1 MTVLDMRV
9 DVLVLSVD
17 FLLFHLL
24 GHVILHLVC
33 LSRAGPAPYK
43 PGNYRDTAKG
53 RSALSSLFF
62 MSDYKGPRFYDGAQE
77 ILQSRYLNILL
88 WLLALWISLAHF
100 NVFPYLSNI
109 GAFIEPLK
117 GTLIC
122 STQRLF
128 YVQNEIP
135 CTSAF
140 SSIVFKAPV
149 YSGNFGKHLKEKVGF
164 AHKSAV
170 L

>member
-9 DVLVLSVD
+9 DVLVLPVD

-33 LSRAGPAPYK
+33 LSRAEPAPYK

-53 RSALSSLFF
+53 QSALSSLFF
-62 MSDYKGPRFYDGAQE
+62 MSDYKGPRFYGGAQE

-100 NVFPYLSNI
+100 NVFSYLSNI

-140 SSIVFKAPV
+140 SSIVFKAPI
-149 YSGNFGKHLKEKVGF
+149 YSGNFGKHLKE
-164 AHKSAV
+164 
-170 L
+170 